1 MLQPQDES
9 LPAQPGGCANCHAGL
24 GGKPNYPPTEADLT
38 NVDCLI
44 CHSPDY
50 SRVPAKNEEG
60 QFHFV
65 PAEGV
70 DILAA
75 AQNAQSPTLAMCN
88 RCHLKAAGGP
98 NFKHGDSP
106 TSPEVDVHMAAGV
119 ECVDCHTSQEHRI
132 AGGGGVI
139 AQELPKVEVACTN
152 CHTEEPHSGDA
163 AGALNGHLNRIACET
178 CHIPLIARDPDYPT
192 QMTRDHT
199 QPVYDEAEGL
209 YSPTVGKESNVV
221 PTYFWWDSHR
231 MVTPPWPLGSIDDPG
246 ARITP
251 WKPLEVTMPFDTETH
266 TPIYIKKSVYKIMGN
281 MDAAVNK
288 GVELSGQ
295 EYSGS
300 WEAVTELLYFA
311 VQHQVAPA
319 SESLKCADCH
329 SPNGRLDFVTLGYSE
344 ERAAELAVPTQ
355 PTPTP

>member
-9 LPAQPGGCANCHAGL
+9 LPAQPGGCANCHPGL
-24 GGKPNYPPTEADLT
+24 GGKPNYPPTEADLA

-50 SRVPAKNEEG
+50 SRVPAKDEEG

-88 RCHLKAAGGP
+88 RCHLEAAGGP

-119 ECVDCHTSQEHRI
+119 ECVDCHITQEHKV

-139 AQELPKVEVACTN
+139 AQELPQVEVACTN
-152 CHTEEPHSGDA
+152 CHTEAPHSGDA
-163 AGALNGHLNRIACET
+163 AGALNGHLDRIACET

-199 QPVYDEAEGL
+199 QPVYDEATGL
-209 YSPTVGKESNVV
+209 YGPTVGKESNVE

-266 TPIYIKKSVYKIMGN
+266 TPIYIKQSVYKITGN
-281 MDAAVNK
+281 LDAAINK

-319 SESLKCADCH
+319 SASLKCANCH

-344 ERAAELAVPTQ
+344 ARAAELA
-355 PTPTP
+355 TPKQ